1 MLDILIANGLVVDGT
16 GKPSF
21 KADVGIAEGR
31 IEVVAD
37 SVEQEE
43 AVRTIRAQG
52 LHLATGFIAPH
63 THSELTLLA
72 DPRAVG
78 IPCIV
83 VNGVIVLDQSQH
95 TGALPGQVL

>member
-1 MLDILIANGLVVDGT
+1 MLDILIVNGLVVDGT
-16 GKPSF
+16 GKPAF

-37 SVEQEE
+37 SVEQE
-43 AVRTIRAQG
+43 AAHTIQAQG
-52 LHLATGFIAPH
+52 LRVAPGFIDPH
-63 THSELTLLA
+63 THSELALLA